1 MSGPGS
7 RDWRTRQALRT
18 LAGCRNR
25 RGTTVETR
33 SLRHGREMVAIPGPS
48 VIPDRV
54 LSAMNRAMPNIYQ
67 GELIEM
73 SLSIFEDLPGVARTE
88 GEAFVAVSNG
98 HGGWQMA
105 LSNTLSRGDKVL
117 VLESGVFATSWGRM
131 AETSGL
137 DVQVL
142 PGRHRLPVDV
152 AAVEAALREDTAH
165 AIKAILVVQV
175 DTASS
180 VLNDIAAI
188 RRAIDAAGH
197 PALFMVDC
205 IASLACDRYEMDEWG
220 VDITVAGS
228 QKGLMVPPGLG
239 FVWAS
244 PKALS
249 AYEHAD
255 LKAGYWDW
263 GPRRAK
269 GAHYLRYC
277 GTPPVQHV
285 WALREALDMLG
296 EEGLENVWWRH
307 EVLAGAVRAAV
318 DAWGDGTG
326 IELVIEDPGARS
338 NAVTTVYTG
347 EVDPDRLRELAES
360 QAGLVLGVPLQGYD
374 GQAFRIGHMGHLNPT
389 MILGTLGSI
398 EAVLFGMGV
407 ALKRSGVGAAAAV
420 IGPSMA

>member
-1 MSGPGS
+1 MSEKLIS
-7 RDWRTRQALRT
+7 TAQAPL
-18 LAGCRNR
+18 
-25 RGTTVETR
+25 
-33 SLRHGREMVAIPGPS
+33 P
-48 VIPDRV
+48 
-54 LSAMNRAMPNIYQ
+54 RAKCAYWLQ
-67 GELIEM
+67 C
-73 SLSIFEDLPGVARTE
+73 
-88 GEAFVAVSNG
+88 
-98 HGGWQMA
+98 
-105 LSNTLSRGDKVL
+105 
-117 VLESGVFATSWGRM
+117 M

-137 DVQVL
+137 AARVL
-142 PGRHRLPVDV
+142 GGRDRLPVDPD
-152 AAVEAALREDTAH
+152 AVEAALREDAAH

-188 RRAIDAAGH
+188 RRAIDAANH

-205 IASLACDRYEMDEWG
+205 IASLACDRFEMDEWG

-244 PKALS
+244 PKALA
-249 AYEHAD
+249 AYENAD

-277 GTPPVQHV
+277 GSPPVQHV
-285 WALREALDMLG
+285 WALREALDMLQ

-318 DAWGDGTG
+318 AAWSEGTG
-326 IELVIEDPGARS
+326 IELVITDPDARS
-338 NAVTTVYTG
+338 NAVTTIYTG
-347 EVDPDRLRELAES
+347 DVDPDRLRGLAEA

-398 EAVLFGMGV
+398 EAVGVGMGV
-407 ALKRSGVGAAAAV
+407 PLRRAGGAAAAAAS
-420 IGPSMA
+420 GPSSTSP

>member
-1 MSGPGS
+1 
-7 RDWRTRQALRT
+7 
-18 LAGCRNR
+18 
-25 RGTTVETR
+25 
-33 SLRHGREMVAIPGPS
+33 MVAIPGPS

-54 LSAMNRAMPNIYQ
+54 LSAMHRAMPNIYQ
-67 GELIEM
+67 GELIDM
-73 SLSIFEDLPGVARTE
+73 SLSIFEDLPAIARTQS
-88 GEAFVAVSNG
+88 EAFVAVSNG
-98 HGGWQMA
+98 HGAWQMA
-105 LSNTLSRGDKVL
+105 LSNTLSRGDTVL
-117 VLESGVFATSWGRM
+117 VLESGVFAASWGRM

-137 DVQVL
+137 AARVL
-142 PGRHRLPVDV
+142 GGRDRLPVDPD
-152 AAVEAALREDTAH
+152 AVEAALREDAAH

-188 RRAIDAAGH
+188 RRAIDAANH

-205 IASLACDRYEMDEWG
+205 IASLACDRFEMDEWG

-244 PKALS
+244 PKALA
-249 AYEHAD
+249 AYENAD

-285 WALREALDMLG
+285 WALREALDMLQ

-318 DAWGDGTG
+318 AAWSEGTG
-326 IELVIEDPGARS
+326 IELVITDPDARS
-338 NAVTTVYTG
+338 NAVTTIYTG
-347 EVDPDRLRELAES
+347 DVDPDRLRGLAEA

-398 EAVLFGMGV
+398 EAVFVGMGV
-407 ALKRSGVGAAAAV
+407 PLRRSGVAAAAAA
-420 IGPSMA
+420 IGPSITSP